1 MGRFALIFLA
11 LLLAGRSGLA
21 HQGGVTGYAAVS
33 VQDNVLRYRLTLSQL
48 PPAVLA
54 AAGGDAA
61 AALERV
67 RNVLSTG
74 LLVDNA
80 GEACA
85 AANARA
91 EPFGLGKESV
101 AVEVDIVCRDRI
113 TQLGVEDRSF
123 AVLGNDLHTLARIT
137 WPGGESQFAFAA
149 ETPRLSLEISAP
161 QTAAAAPSAIEQGV
175 GSFLRLGFFHILKGY
190 DHLMFLL
197 ALLLVPAGGW
207 AVVRV
212 ITAFTV
218 AHSLTLALTA
228 LGWLSLP
235 SLLVETAI
243 ALSIAYVAA
252 ENLWRGSPGSHRELV
267 SGLLGL
273 IHGCGFADLLRE
285 TGLPR
290 DHLVGALFGFNVGVE
305 IGQLAVVLAV
315 LPTLVLLSKT
325 DNEPRVRRGLSLV
338 LLATGLLLAAVRL
351 AS

>member
-1 MGRFALIFLA
+1 MGRLALIFLA
-11 LLLAGRSGLA
+11 LLLTGSRSFA
-21 HQGGVTGYAAVS
+21 HQGGVTGYAALAVH
-33 VQDNVLRYRLTLSQL
+33 DNVLRYRLTLSQL
-48 PPAVLA
+48 PPTVLA
-54 AAGGDAA
+54 AAGGDAS
-61 AALERV
+61 AALAKV
-67 RNVLSTG
+67 RDG
-74 LLVDNA
+74 LFNGLQVDNA

-101 AVEVDIVCRDRI
+101 VVEVDIVCRAPI
-113 TQLGVEDRSF
+113 TQLGLLDRSF
-123 AVLGNDLHTLARIT
+123 AVLGNELHTLARIT
-137 WPGGESQFAFAA
+137 WPGGESQFAFAP
-149 ETPRLSLEISAP
+149 ETPRLSLVI
-161 QTAAAAPSAIEQGV
+161 AAAPVDAAAPAAMEQGL
-175 GSFLRLGFFHILKGY
+175 GSFLRLGFFHILEGY

-235 SLLVETAI
+235 PLLVETAI

-252 ENLWRGSPGSHRELV
+252 ENLWRRNPGGHRVLV
-267 SGLLGL
+267 TGLLGL

-305 IGQLAVVLAV
+305 LGQLAVVLLA
-315 LPTLVLLSKT
+315 LPLLGWLANTSRG
-325 DNEPRVRRGLSLV
+325 PRVRRGLSLV